1 MREFLTELDRWLAAA
16 AQPCCIATVVQT
28 WGSAPRPVGSQM
40 CIRHDHAMLGSV
52 SGGCVEGAV
61 LRESADVLATG
72 RPRTL
77 AFGVSDDS
85 AWSVGLT
92 CGGQLEVFLEKFPAD
107 LWPAWRQCL
116 SENRSCVLCA
126 RMDGPAGEHI
136 LFGAERQVLAGDLR
150 LAALPEIAHESLL
163 QRKSQAIETEG
174 ERWFVRP
181 FPRKDLLLI
190 IGAAHAA
197 AEVVHL
203 AQYFDFETIVLDP
216 RGIFAQHTHFPTPP
230 DRILE
235 AYPAEVLGGFPLDA
249 FTFALLMAHDPK
261 IDDQA
266 LEILLRSEVAYIGA
280 MSSRKSHEKRRE
292 RLRGAGF
299 SDAEIGKIRAPVGLP
314 IRSRTAREIALS
326 IVAEMVAVRNGQAA

>member
-1 MREFLTELDRWLAAA
+1 MREFLTELDRWLRAGE
-16 AQPCCIATVVQT
+16 PCCLATVVQT

-52 SGGCVEGAV
+52 SGGCVEGSV

-72 RPRTL
+72 QPRTL
-77 AFGVSDDS
+77 QFGVSDDS

-92 CGGQLEVFLEKFPAD
+92 CGGQLEVFLEKFPAEV
-107 LWPAWRQCL
+107 WPAWRQCL
-116 SENRSCVLCA
+116 AGNRSCVLCSN
-126 RMDGPAGEHI
+126 MGGPTGEHV
-136 LFGAERQVLAGDLR
+136 LFGAENQVLAGDLR
-150 LAALPEIAHESLL
+150 LPELAEIARASLF
-163 QRKSQAIETEG
+163 QRKNHAVEIGG

-181 FPRKDLLLI
+181 FPRKDLLLV

-203 AQYFDFETIVLDP
+203 AQYFDFETIVIDP
-216 RGIFAQHTHFPTPP
+216 RGVFAQHTHFPTTP

-235 AYPAEVLGGFPLDA
+235 AYPAEVLDEFPLDA

-292 RLRGAGF
+292 RLRAAGF

-326 IVAEMVAVRNGQAA
+326 IVAELVAVRNGQAA